1 MCQKIRQPRRNR
13 QLAIELQPTK
23 TESRKIDQLNRL
35 NIRNA
40 TDVLKHSLQ
49 TKAQDH
55 WLQREILPKYREE
68 LIPSLKIFPLL
79 KKIFYEATITF
90 IPKSD
95 QDTTNRKL

>member
-1 MCQKIRQPRRNR
+1 MCQQIRQPRRNR
-13 QLAIELQPTK
+13 QLARELQPTK

-55 WLQREILPKYREE
+55 WLQREILPNIRRRTYTY
-68 LIPSLKIFPLL
+68 S
-79 KKIFYEATITF
+79 
-90 IPKSD
+90 
-95 QDTTNRKL
+95 